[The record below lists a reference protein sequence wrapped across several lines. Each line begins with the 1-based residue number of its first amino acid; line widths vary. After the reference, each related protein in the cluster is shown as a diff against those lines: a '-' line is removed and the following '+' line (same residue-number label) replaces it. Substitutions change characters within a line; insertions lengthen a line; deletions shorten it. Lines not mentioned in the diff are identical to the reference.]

1 MYLDE
6 TILQS
11 RTTITLVDF
20 IKKLWFARNAPVKL
34 QKEYKE
40 IIRLSNKAE
49 KKRTKARRIYANTK

>member
-20 IKKLWFARNAPVKL
+20 IKKLWSMNKSTVIKAELEKD
-34 QKEYKE
+34 YKE
-40 IIRLSNKAE
+40 IVKRTDKAA
-49 KKRTKARRIYANTK
+49 KKRNNRI